1 MENNVKYYSHRQMAR
16 ITIEAASP
24 LAIGTGYKHILTDA
38 PVARDVNG
46 LPYIPATSIA
56 GVLRHA
62 LGIKEDSDTV
72 FGFHDRQGGKGSE
85 IVFTD
90 AVMVGADGKAVDG
103 IADID
108 WTSDYYRCYRDMTIR
123 QHVRIDDKGTAEHH
137 GKFDNEVV
145 CKGTRFVFEIEL
157 YSHQETD
164 EMFCSVLSKLYDET
178 LRIGGGTRCGYGQ
191 MTVVDCSV
199 ATLDLTRADD
209 MRRYLSKSAS
219 LSADWDGYQ
228 PFVPSARQTT
238 ATGWTRYELHLSP
251 ADFFMFG
258 SGMGDEEAD
267 NVPMTETVVI
277 WASGRPTIK
286 ARQIVVPATSVKGAL
301 AHRTAYH
308 YNRNQGLF
316 VKNADSETPGI
327 DTDAATGGNN
337 LAVAAIFGRLND
349 DDGSTQPGNIMLT
362 DIVEGDATDNLKL
375 FFHNRIDSFTG
386 GTIDGALFQEKSVWG
401 RGHDYLLTILVKDE
415 ALADDA
421 CREAFEQSLH
431 DLCEG
436 MLPLGGLT
444 NRGNGI
450 FIGVLTKNEELC
462 KR

>member
-1 MENNVKYYSHRQMAR
+1 MENVNYYRYRQIAR
-16 ITIEAASP
+16 ITVEAASP
-24 LAIGTGYKHILTDA
+24 LAIGTGNKHILTDA

-62 LGIKEDSDTV
+62 LDIKEGMDTV
-72 FGFHDRQGGKGSE
+72 FGFHDSQGGKGSE

-90 AVMVGADGKAVDG
+90 AVMIGADGKAVDG

-108 WTSDYYRCYRDMTIR
+108 WTSDFYRVYRDMTLR
-123 QHVRIDDKGTAEHH
+123 QHVRIGGTGTAESH

-157 YSHQETD
+157 YSHEETD
-164 EMFCSVLSKLYDET
+164 ETFSSVLSKLYDET

-199 ATLDLTRADD
+199 ATLDLAKADD
-209 MRRYLSKSAS
+209 MQRYLSKSS
-219 LSADWDGYQ
+219 CLSASWDALTPLGA
-228 PFVPSARQTT
+228 SARHTT
-238 ATGWTRYELHLSP
+238 SAGWTRYELHLSP

-258 SGMGDEEAD
+258 SGTGDDEAD
-267 NVPMTETVVI
+267 NVPMTETVVT

-286 ARQIVVPATSVKGAL
+286 NRQTVVPATSVKGAL

-308 YNRNQGLF
+308 YNRNQGHF
-316 VKNADSETPGI
+316 VKNADSEDPCI
-327 DTDAATGGNN
+327 DTEATTGGANP
-337 LAVAAIFGRLND
+337 AVAAIFGRLND
-349 DDGSTQPGNIMLT
+349 DNGQTQPGNILLT
-362 DIVEGDATDNLKL
+362 DIVEGDTTEKI

-386 GTIDGALFQEKSVWG
+386 GTVDGALFQEKSVWG
-401 RGHDYLLTILVKDE
+401 RGQAYLLTLLVKDE

-431 DLCEG
+431 DLCDG
-436 MLPLGGLT
+436 MLPVGGLT

-450 FIGVLTKNEELC
+450 FTGTLTKNSELC